1 VAEKRAVVY
10 GKALAAVVVWGASFI
25 VTKLALRDLAPMTV
39 VWLRFMIGLP
49 VLAVAMVRR
58 RELALPAPRDML
70 TFAVLGFL
78 GITFHQWLQANGLV
92 TARATTTAWIVATI
106 PVFIVLLGRF
116 FLKEKLGWGRT
127 IGIVLAALGV
137 VLVVS
142 RGDLKL
148 LVSGQFGTKGD
159 FLVLISAVNWA
170 LFSVLSRNALGR
182 HPASRMMFYV
192 MAFACLFNTFFFLA
206 GPEPAEL
213 LRMTPFTWTAVA
225 FLGLFCSGL
234 AYIFWFDALKAL
246 PVSQAG
252 AFLYIEP
259 LVAMAVAAVVL
270 KESMTIPSLAG
281 GAVILLGVWLVNR

>member
-1 VAEKRAVVY
+1 MSDNRAGVY
-10 GKALAAVVVWGASFI
+10 AKALAAVSVWGASFI
-25 VTKLALRDLAPMTV
+25 VTKLALRELAPMTV

-49 VLAVAMVRR
+49 VLAVAMARR

-70 TFAVLGFL
+70 AFAFLGFL

-116 FLKEKLGWGRT
+116 FLKEKLGWSRT
-127 IGIVLAALGV
+127 AGIVLAALGV
-137 VLVVS
+137 LLVVS
-142 RGDLKL
+142 RGDLNL
-148 LVSGQFGTKGD
+148 LTSGKFGTKGD
-159 FLVLISAVNWA
+159 FLILISAVNWA
-170 LFSVLSRNALGR
+170 VFSVLSRSALGR

-192 MAFACLFNTFFFLA
+192 NASACVFNTFFFLA
-206 GPEPAEL
+206 GSGPAKL
-213 LRMTPFTWTAVA
+213 LRITPFTWVAVA

-246 PVSQAG
+246 PASRAG

-270 KESMTIPSLAG
+270 GEAVTIPSLAG
-281 GAVILLGVWLVNR
+281 GAIILLGVWLVNR

>member
-1 VAEKRAVVY
+1 MAEKRAVVY
-10 GKALAAVVVWGASFI
+10 AKALVAVSVWGASFI
-25 VTKLALRDLAPMTV
+25 VTKLALRELAPMTI

-49 VLAVAMVRR
+49 VLAVAMARR
-58 RELALPAPRDML
+58 RELALPAPREML
-70 TFAVLGFL
+70 SFAFLGFL

-106 PVFIVLLGRF
+106 PVFIVLLGWF
-116 FLKEKLGWGRT
+116 FLKEKLGWVRT
-127 IGIVLAALGV
+127 AGIVLAALGV

-148 LVSGQFGTKGD
+148 LASGQFGAKGD
-159 FLVLISAVNWA
+159 FLILISALNWA
-170 LFSVLSRNALGR
+170 VFSVLSRSALGR
-182 HPASRMMFYV
+182 HPASRLMFYV
-192 MAFACLFNTFFFLA
+192 NASACLFNTFFFLA
-206 GPEPAEL
+206 GPGPAEL
-213 LRMTPFTWTAVA
+213 LRMTPFTWAAVA

-246 PVSQAG
+246 PVSRAG

-270 KESMTIPSLAG
+270 KEAMTVPSLAG
-281 GAVILLGVWLVNR
+281 GAVIILGVWLVNR

>member
-1 VAEKRAVVY
+1 MAEKRAVVY
-10 GKALAAVVVWGASFI
+10 AKALVAVSVWGASFI

-49 VLAVAMVRR
+49 VLAVAMALR

-70 TFAVLGFL
+70 TFAFLGFL

-116 FLKEKLGWGRT
+116 FLKEKLGWVRT
-127 IGIVLAALGV
+127 AGIVLAALGV
-137 VLVVS
+137 MLVVS
-142 RGDLKL
+142 RGDLNL
-148 LVSGQFGTKGD
+148 LASGRFGTKGD
-159 FLVLISAVNWA
+159 FLILISALNWA
-170 LFSVLSRNALGR
+170 VFSVLSRSALGR
-182 HPASRMMFYV
+182 HPASRLMFYV
-192 MAFACLFNTFFFLA
+192 NASACLFNTFFFLA
-206 GPEPAEL
+206 GPGPAEL
-213 LRMTPFTWTAVA
+213 LRMTPFTWAAVA

-246 PVSQAG
+246 PVSRAG

-270 KESMTIPSLAG
+270 KEAMTVPSLAG
-281 GAVILLGVWLVNR
+281 GAVIILGVWLVNR